1 VDRYLRSYRKH
12 LLYFET
18 SLRQTV
24 VWAWVALDVWVLFY
38 MIRCFQVPLDSHA
51 TAHARPVLIEM
62 KRDTIGQDI
71 DGAATASDPSLPSQ
85 KVSVRL

>member
-1 VDRYLRSYRKH
+1 
-12 LLYFET
+12 
-18 SLRQTV
+18 
-24 VWAWVALDVWVLFY
+24 